1 MIINELGLCS
11 NRSGNAYFANN
22 EQASLV
28 VFTVCVVFTHA
39 EHDLIEPNLCNNWS
53 AQAVNS
59 IPECAMWKLTEP
71 IKFAHL

>member
-28 VFTVCVVFTHA
+28 VFTVCVLFTLA
-39 EHDLIEPNLCNNWS
+39 IKHDVIETTKACG
-53 AQAVNS
+53 AV
-59 IPECAMWKLTEP
+59 L
-71 IKFAHL
+71 